1 MAKEIERQFIVNNES
16 PAWLAIK
23 DTLPKKRLIQTTIHK
38 GEGNKLRVR
47 VTEDMQTGK
56 KDAEFAFKLSKKSKK
71 TSPNV
76 REEFEWEV
84 PLRVALYIMIGHIEV
99 KKLRYEYIH
108 QDGKKWD
115 IDEYEWANAG
125 IIVADIELDTPD
137 EKFSLPSFLWEETT
151 KNKLITNNSFS
162 NHPFLNWTESQRRE
176 FEKLKKRTKS

>member
-1 MAKEIERQFIVNNES
+1 MAREIERQFVVNELH
-16 PAWLAIK
+16 PDWLALK
-23 DTLPKKRLIQTTIHK
+23 STLPKKRLIQTTIHK
-38 GEGNKLRVR
+38 GEWNKLRVR

-56 KDAEFAFKLSKKSKK
+56 KDAEFAFKLTKKSKK
-71 TSPNV
+71 MSPNV

-99 KKLRYEYIH
+99 KKLRYAYVH
-108 QDGKKWD
+108 SDGKKWD

-125 IIVADIELDTPD
+125 ITVADIELDTPD
-137 EKFSLPSFLWEETT
+137 EKFTLPSFLWQETT

-176 FEKLKKRTKS
+176 FEKLKIRSK